1 MFQLQD
7 RKRGS
12 DIKIIKFVNLTQKK
26 SKNGGG
32 TLYFN
37 CFTKKI
43 YVKSKVGFTLAT
55 LTWLLL

>member
-32 TLYFN
+32 IVYFN
-37 CFTKKI
+37 CFT
-43 YVKSKVGFTLAT
+43 
-55 LTWLLL
+55 